1 MDKMSK
7 WIVKYR
13 NLILAVAI
21 ILLIPSAIGYFNT
34 NINYDLL
41 SYLPSTSESMKTQ
54 KILGDDFNLSS
65 VDFLVVNN
73 KSDQEAA
80 KIKEEIN
87 KIDGVEKCIWRDD
100 VLDISVP
107 KQAIPESIQDML
119 YSGDSTMMIVTFKEP
134 TSSMRT
140 MNAISK
146 IKKYTKDAT
155 SLIVAQRI
163 GTIMNADQI
172 IVLDEGKIV
181 GKGTHKELLKNCDVY
196 KQIALSQLSKEELE
210 K

>member
-13 NLILAVAI
+13 NMILAVAI
-21 ILLIPSAIGYFNT
+21 VLLIPSAIGYFNT

-73 KSDQEAA
+73 KTDQEAA

-87 KIDGVEKCIWRDD
+87 KIDGVENVFGEMMYW
-100 VLDISVP
+100 ISLFQNRQFQ
-107 KQAIPESIQDML
+107 KAFRICYIL
-119 YSGDSTMMIVTFKEP
+119 VT
-134 TSSMRT
+134 
-140 MNAISK
+140 
-146 IKKYTKDAT
+146 
-155 SLIVAQRI
+155 AQ
-163 GTIMNADQI
+163 
-172 IVLDEGKIV
+172 
-181 GKGTHKELLKNCDVY
+181 
-196 KQIALSQLSKEELE
+196 
-210 K
+210 

>member
-1 MDKMSK
+1 MSK

-80 KIKEEIN
+80 KLRKRSIK
-87 KIDGVEKCIWRDD
+87 
-100 VLDISVP
+100 L
-107 KQAIPESIQDML
+107 M
-119 YSGDSTMMIVTFKEP
+119 
-134 TSSMRT
+134 
-140 MNAISK
+140 
-146 IKKYTKDAT
+146 
-155 SLIVAQRI
+155 
-163 GTIMNADQI
+163 
-172 IVLDEGKIV
+172 
-181 GKGTHKELLKNCDVY
+181 
-196 KQIALSQLSKEELE
+196 
-210 K
+210 

>member
-65 VDFLVVNN
+65 VDFLVVN
-73 KSDQEAA
+73 
-80 KIKEEIN
+80 IKRPQ
-87 KIDGVEKCIWRDD
+87 KLRKR
-100 VLDISVP
+100 
-107 KQAIPESIQDML
+107 SIKLM
-119 YSGDSTMMIVTFKEP
+119 E
-134 TSSMRT
+134 
-140 MNAISK
+140 
-146 IKKYTKDAT
+146 
-155 SLIVAQRI
+155 
-163 GTIMNADQI
+163 
-172 IVLDEGKIV
+172 
-181 GKGTHKELLKNCDVY
+181 LKNVFGEMMY
-196 KQIALSQLSKEELE
+196 
-210 K
+210 